1 MNKLEITNLKKKYG
15 NKTALKNFTY
25 SFENGVYGLIG
36 PNGAGKS
43 TLMNILVDGIERT
56 RGQVLYNGKEIEK
69 LGKEYRNIIGYVP
82 QQQGIYTNF
91 SAEDFLNYMANLKG
105 IKKKEIPDK
114 IKAVL
119 EFVGLSE
126 VRKEKLGSFSGGMK
140 QRILIAQ
147 ALLNNPRILI
157 LDEPTAGLDPKE
169 RIRIRNLIA
178 RISMDKI
185 VIISTHIVSDIE
197 FIAGNIVFLYSGELI
212 RKGSPKELLKEL
224 ENQVFEKIITK
235 DEVEEY
241 DSKYLVSGLMSASG
255 GVKIRY
261 INREMNDDNE
271 YTVEP
276 NLEDYYLWIEKIK
289 AKKVMGN

>member
-1 MNKLEITNLKKKYG
+1 
-15 NKTALKNFTY
+15 
-25 SFENGVYGLIG
+25 
-36 PNGAGKS
+36 
-43 TLMNILVDGIERT
+43 
-56 RGQVLYNGKEIEK
+56 
-69 LGKEYRNIIGYVP
+69 
-82 QQQGIYTNF
+82 
-91 SAEDFLNYMANLKG
+91 MANLKG

-185 VIISTHIVSDIE
+185 VIISTHIV
-197 FIAGNIVFLYSGELI
+197 
-212 RKGSPKELLKEL
+212 
-224 ENQVFEKIITK
+224 
-235 DEVEEY
+235 
-241 DSKYLVSGLMSASG
+241 
-255 GVKIRY
+255 
-261 INREMNDDNE
+261 
-271 YTVEP
+271 
-276 NLEDYYLWIEKIK
+276 
-289 AKKVMGN
+289 